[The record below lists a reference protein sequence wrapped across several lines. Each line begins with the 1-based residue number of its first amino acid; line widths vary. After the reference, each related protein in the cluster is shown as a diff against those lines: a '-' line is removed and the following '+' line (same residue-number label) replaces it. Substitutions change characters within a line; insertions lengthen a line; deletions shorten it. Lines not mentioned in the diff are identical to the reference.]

1 MNINCP
7 NCGKSYYAE
16 HYSTTTALGWTPVYK
31 DGVEI
36 NGNPNVTTTY
46 CTCCNC
52 KHNFHYEEQYG
63 EIIKIIDDGEKPEVP
78 VLEVPLTIPND
89 SDDFKIDPEKL
100 IAPSSKFENS
110 IHLVTDEDL
119 AELKEQVKELCDEIK
134 EIKKEIWALNNPGS
148 YYDY

>member
-1 MNINCP
+1 MSIKCP
-7 NCGKSYYAE
+7 NCGESYYAE

-52 KHNFHYEEQYG
+52 KHDFHYEEQYG

-78 VLEVPLTIPND
+78 VLEMPLTMPNN
-89 SDDFKIDPEKL
+89 SDDCKIDSEKL
-100 IAPSSKFENS
+100 LAPSSHFENS

-119 AELKEQVKELCDEIK
+119 VELKEQIKELCNEIK
-134 EIKKEIWALNNPGS
+134 DIKKEIWALNNPGQ